1 MIVFWLTGAALAVV
15 VLALVLR
22 PLVAN
27 RAGGAVSRSAANVS
41 IYRDQLRELEADL
54 AAGTLAQADY
64 DRARAELEK
73 RLLEDV
79 REQPAAPAARPAG
92 RFAALAT
99 VTAIPLVALG
109 VYFAV
114 GSPSAIV
121 RQPEAPHVSA
131 QQVEAMIDR
140 LAAKLR
146 ENPDDIDGWKLLGR
160 SYAALSRFDQA
171 AEAFA
176 KATARAPRD
185 PDLLADFADV
195 LAMARG
201 QKLDG
206 EPEKLIL
213 RALELDP
220 NHLKSLA
227 LAGTAAYDRKEYA
240 KAADYWQRMLPLVQ
254 PGSEDARVI
263 QQNVSEA
270 RSLAGMRS
278 ESAKSE
284 GAKAEKPRAEA
295 AKTAVRGT
303 VSLAPQLAS
312 KAAPDDTVFVFA
324 RAAEGPPLPLAIARA
339 RVRDLPYS
347 FALDDS
353 MAMNPSMSLSAFPR
367 IVVTARVS
375 KTGNAAPQA
384 GDLQGASGPVANN
397 AAAVSVIIDTQV
409 R

>member
-1 MIVFWLTGAALAVV
+1 MIVFWLIGAALAVG

-22 PLVAN
+22 PLLFN
-27 RAGGAVSRSAANVS
+27 RAAGPVSRTAANIS

-64 DRARAELEK
+64 ERARAELES

-79 REQPAAPAARPAG
+79 REQPAPATRAAG
-92 RFAALAT
+92 RGAVVATAAL
-99 VTAIPLVALG
+99 VPLVALG

-121 RQPEAPHVSA
+121 GGEPQPHVSA
-131 QQVEAMIDR
+131 QQVEEMVER

-146 ENPDDIDGWKLLGR
+146 ETPDDVDGWRLLGR
-160 SYAALSRFDQA
+160 SYAALGRFDHA
-171 AEAFA
+171 AEAFS
-176 KATARAPRD
+176 KAAAGAPRD

-195 LAMARG
+195 LAMTRG
-201 QKLDG
+201 RKLDG
-206 EPEKLIL
+206 EPEKLVL

-227 LAGTAAYDRKEYA
+227 LAGSAAYERKEYA
-240 KAADYWQRMLPLVQ
+240 AAAAYWERMLPHVA
-254 PGSEDARVI
+254 PGSEDARAI
-263 QQNVSEA
+263 QENVSEA
-270 RSLAGMRS
+270 RGLAGMRS
-278 ESAKSE
+278 EAPKGE
-284 GAKAEKPRAEA
+284 VAKA
-295 AKTAVRGT
+295 AVRGT
-303 VSLAPQLAS
+303 VTIAPKLKSQ
-312 KAAPDDTVFVFA
+312 AAPEDTVFVFA
-324 RAAEGPPLPLAIARA
+324 RAAEGPPLPLAIART

-347 FALDDS
+347 FQLDDS
-353 MAMNPSMSLSAFPR
+353 MSMNPAMSLSAFPT

-375 KTGNAAPQA
+375 KTGSAAPQP

-397 AAAVSVIIDTQV
+397 AAAVSVVIDSQV

>member
-1 MIVFWLTGAALAVV
+1 MIVFWLIGAALAVV

-22 PLVAN
+22 PLLFN
-27 RAGGAVSRSAANVS
+27 RAGGPVSRSAANIS

-64 DRARAELEK
+64 ERARAELEA

-79 REQPAAPAARPAG
+79 REQPAPAARPAG
-92 RFAALAT
+92 RGAAIAAAAL
-99 VTAIPLVALG
+99 VPVVALV

-121 RQPEAPHVSA
+121 GGEPQPHVSA
-131 QQVEAMIDR
+131 QQVEEMIGR

-146 ENPDDIDGWKLLGR
+146 ENPADIDGWRLLGR
-160 SYAALSRFDQA
+160 SYAALGRFDQA
-171 AEAFA
+171 AEAFS
-176 KATARAPRD
+176 KAAAGAPRD

-206 EPEKLIL
+206 EPEKLVL

-227 LAGTAAYDRKEYA
+227 LAGSAAYERKEYA
-240 KAADYWQRMLPLVQ
+240 AAAAYWQRMLPHVP
-254 PGSEDARVI
+254 PGSEDERAI

-270 RSLAGMRS
+270 RGLAGMR
-278 ESAKSE
+278 AD
-284 GAKAEKPRAEA
+284 AATTPAPKAGQAP
-295 AKTAVRGT
+295 KTALRGT
-303 VSLAPQLAS
+303 VSISPQLKS
-312 KAAPDDTVFVFA
+312 KAGPEDTVFVFA

-347 FALDDS
+347 FQLDDS
-353 MAMNPSMSLSAFPR
+353 MSMNPAMGLSAFPTV
-367 IVVTARVS
+367 VVTARVS
-375 KTGNAAPQA
+375 KTGNAAPQP

-397 AAAVSVIIDTQV
+397 AGAVSVVIDSQV

>member
-1 MIVFWLTGAALAVV
+1 MIVFWLIGAALAVV

-22 PLVAN
+22 PLLAS
-27 RAGGAVSRSAANVS
+27 RAGGAASRTAANINIS

-64 DRARAELEK
+64 ERARAELEG

-92 RFAALAT
+92 RLTALTTAAVVPVVALA
-99 VTAIPLVALG
+99 

-114 GSPSAIV
+114 GSPSTIV
-121 RQPEAPHVSA
+121 REPQQHVSA
-131 QQVEAMIDR
+131 EQIEAMVQR
-140 LAAKLR
+140 LAAKVR

-160 SYAALSRFDQA
+160 SYAALGRFDQA
-171 AEAFA
+171 AEAFGRA
-176 KATARAPRD
+176 ATGAPRD
-185 PDLLADFADV
+185 PDLLADFADA

-201 QKLDG
+201 QRLDG
-206 EPEKLIL
+206 EPEKLVL

-227 LAGTAAYDRKEYA
+227 LAGTAAFERKEYA
-240 KAADYWQRMLPLVQ
+240 AAAGYWQRMLPHV
-254 PGSEDARVI
+254 PAGSEDARAI

-270 RSLAGMRS
+270 LALSGM
-278 ESAKSE
+278 
-284 GAKAEKPRAEA
+284 RAEA
-295 AKTAVRGT
+295 PKTALRGT
-303 VSLAPQLAS
+303 VSISPQLKS
-312 KAAPDDTVFVFA
+312 KAQPEDTVFVFA
-324 RAAEGPPLPLAIARA
+324 RAAEGPPLPLAIART

-353 MAMNPSMSLSAFPR
+353 MSMNPAMSLSAFPR
-367 IVVTARVS
+367 VVVTARVS
-375 KTGNAAPQA
+375 KTGNAAPQP
-384 GDLQGASGPVANN
+384 GDLQGASAPVANN
-397 AAAVSVIIDTQV
+397 AAAVSVVIDSQL

>member
-1 MIVFWLTGAALAVV
+1 MIVFWLVGAALAVV

-22 PLVAN
+22 PLLAR
-27 RAGGAVSRSAANVS
+27 RAGAPASPTAANINVS

-64 DRARAELEK
+64 ERARAELEG

-92 RFAALAT
+92 RLTALTTAAL
-99 VTAIPLVALG
+99 VPVVALA

-121 RQPEAPHVSA
+121 REPEQHVSA
-131 QQVEAMIDR
+131 QQVEAMVQR

-160 SYAALSRFDQA
+160 SYAALGRFDEA
-171 AEAFA
+171 ADAFA
-176 KATARAPRD
+176 RAAVGAPRD

-195 LAMARG
+195 LGMARG
-201 QKLDG
+201 QRLEG
-206 EPEKLIL
+206 EPEKLVL

-227 LAGTAAYDRKEYA
+227 LAGTAAFDRKEYA
-240 KAADYWQRMLPLVQ
+240 AAADYWQRMLPHV
-254 PGSEDARVI
+254 PAGSEDARAI
-263 QQNVSEA
+263 EQNVSEA
-270 RSLAGMRS
+270 RALAGMRS
-278 ESAKSE
+278 D
-284 GAKAEKPRAEA
+284 GANTEA
-295 AKTAVRGT
+295 AKTTVRGT
-303 VSLAPQLAS
+303 VSLSPQLKS

-324 RAAEGPPLPLAIARA
+324 RAAEGPPLPLAIART
-339 RVRDLPYS
+339 RVRDLPYR
-347 FALDDS
+347 FELDDS
-353 MAMNPSMSLSAFPR
+353 MSMSPAMSLSKFPR
-367 IVVTARVS
+367 VVVTARVS
-375 KTGNAAPQA
+375 KSGNAAPQP

-397 AAAVSVIIDTQV
+397 AAAVSVVIDSQV